1 MRSIDSQTFDS
12 HRPKELTLLNLLFK
26 LICHACFGVDISLQC
41 NSCFQQ
47 DSEKR
52 REKRNSEMMDSEL
65 KMANEVFMKVS
76 KEVSL

>member
-1 MRSIDSQTFDS
+1 M
-12 HRPKELTLLNLLFK
+12 P
-26 LICHACFGVDISLQC
+26 CFGVDISLQS

>member
-1 MRSIDSQTFDS
+1 M
-12 HRPKELTLLNLLFK
+12 P
-26 LICHACFGVDISLQC
+26 CFGVDISMQC

-52 REKRNSEMMDSEL
+52 REERNSEMMDSEL

>member
-1 MRSIDSQTFDS
+1 MRSIDGQTFDS
-12 HRPKELTLLNLLFK
+12 HRPKKTNSFEFAFQTDMPL
-26 LICHACFGVDISLQC
+26 FGVDISLQC

-65 KMANEVFMKVS
+65 KMANEEFMKVS
-76 KEVSL
+76 K

>member
-1 MRSIDSQTFDS
+1 M
-12 HRPKELTLLNLLFK
+12 P
-26 LICHACFGVDISLQC
+26 CFGVDISLQC

-76 KEVSL
+76 KEVSLSTAYIQLSVLVVNLFSASVWSNYI